1 LFITKNFENYHT
13 GTKSYSYEITNYELD
28 RILIEYEG
36 FISLSQEHTSQKVND
51 KEVRYVNKPF
61 YEFKTPQM
69 HIGKVA
75 VYLNMRHQI
84 INGISEK
91 KLRALYQFLKK
102 DEMEV
107 YEWWKDEKFEA
118 ELNRRAEALENG
130 TDKGETL
137 EEFKEHYRL
146 KFLENSD
153 K

>member
-1 LFITKNFENYHT
+1 MTEEPIF
-13 GTKSYSYEITNYELD
+13 
-28 RILIEYEG
+28 
-36 FISLSQEHTSQKVND
+36 
-51 KEVRYVNKPF
+51 NKTDLR
-61 YEFKTPQM
+61 EQ
-69 HIGKVA
+69 
-75 VYLNMRHQI
+75 LHQI
-84 INGISEK
+84 INVISEK
-91 KLRALYQFLKK
+91 KLRALYQLLKK